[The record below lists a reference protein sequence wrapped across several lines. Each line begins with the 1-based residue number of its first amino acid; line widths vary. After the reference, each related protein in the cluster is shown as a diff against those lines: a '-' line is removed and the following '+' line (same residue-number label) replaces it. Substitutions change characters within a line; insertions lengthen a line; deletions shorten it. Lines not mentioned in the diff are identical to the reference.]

1 MTRVPLV
8 ALACA
13 ACLIVSACAGSGAP
27 TPSTEAAAASVG
39 AASGPPS
46 PAATARPRP
55 TLPPPPTPLSAAIK
69 VQRTKPEGL
78 LSADGSI
85 WVAESA
91 SGTLVRLD
99 PATGKVQATIAGLPD
114 GLLYPFDGAGRIWV
128 PSAHALVA
136 IDPTRNRVVLTV
148 KGSFSMGGAVAGG
161 HVWIGDG
168 RDRLLELDAST
179 GATLHTLSIGGQGEN
194 VGETCSNAVASVGSA
209 IWWSVND
216 VGVIVRVDPSST
228 QATAQVKNVGSTFVT
243 AVSGIPW
250 AVSNAGSVLAIDPAT
265 GSVTSSTTFGLAL
278 SDVCAGPIVADGST
292 LWFLDGRSSCGCG
305 TGSSPLYRF
314 DAASAAVSGTYDPGE
329 TGTQSIALASHAIWL
344 AFPTSGVVARYDP
357 PFP

>member
-13 ACLIVSACAGSGAP
+13 ACLTASACAGGAAP
-27 TPSTEAAAASVG
+27 PSSEPAAASVG
-39 AASGPPS
+39 ASSGAASPTV
-46 PAATARPRP
+46 TARPRA
-55 TLPPPPTPLSAAIK
+55 TLPPPPTPLSAALK

-91 SGTLVRLD
+91 SGTVVRLD
-99 PATGKVQATIAGLPD
+99 PATGKAQATITGLPD
-114 GLLYPFDGAGRIWV
+114 GLLYPFGGAGRVWV
-128 PSAHALVA
+128 PSAHGLVA
-136 IDPTRNRVVLTV
+136 IDPSRNRVVLTV
-148 KGSFSMGGAVAGG
+148 KGSFSMAGTVAGG

-179 GATLHTLSIGGQGEN
+179 GATLHTLSIGGPGEN
-194 VGETCSNAVASVGSA
+194 VGETCSNAVASVGGA

-216 VGVIVRVDPSST
+216 AGVIVRVDPSSA
-228 QATAQVKNVGSTFVT
+228 QATAQIKNVGSTFVT

-250 AVSNAGSVLAIDPAT
+250 AVSNAGSVLAIDPAA
-265 GSVTSSTTFGLAL
+265 GSVSSSTTFGLAL

-314 DAASAAVSGTYDPGE
+314 DTASRAGSGTFDPGD
-329 TGTQSIALASHAIWL
+329 TGTQAIAIVNHAIWL
-344 AFPTSGVVARYDP
+344 AFPASGVVARYDP